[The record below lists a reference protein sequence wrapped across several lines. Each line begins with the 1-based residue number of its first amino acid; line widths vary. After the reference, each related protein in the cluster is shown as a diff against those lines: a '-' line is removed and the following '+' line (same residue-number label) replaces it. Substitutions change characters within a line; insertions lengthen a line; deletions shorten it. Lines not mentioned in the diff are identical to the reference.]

1 MKRKRK
7 NKSLRNVSIF
17 KLNNSFDLISDCV
30 IPHTDFSPNQV
41 VQAINYKNRIVIK
54 PYKKSEEIVK
64 EATLYKNMET

>member
-41 VQAINYKNRIVIK
+41 VQILKYKNVFILTLEKIVGMMK
-54 PYKKSEEIVK
+54 G
-64 EATLYKNMET
+64 